1 MKLSPETKKQFAGS
15 LLVSLSILCCI
26 FGYIGW
32 STEGEV
38 SDIQTPTIRDYS
50 FFSNEPIPSELS
62 NFFIT
67 SQLKLN
73 WESEEI
79 YVVIVDEDEKNSC
92 PVKAAVM
99 EGSTPG
105 GSCSSTDQDILA
117 GGAAFGPD
125 TGITWEVE
133 QGPHFVGLG
142 SRVDTLS
149 SNADVTIGYEV
160 HIRASFAL
168 YFIIFLVGIGGA
180 VMWWD

>member
-1 MKLSPETKKQFAGS
+1 MISRPETKKQLAGS
-15 LLVSLSILCCI
+15 ILVILSVMSCMLG
-26 FGYIGW
+26 FLGW

-50 FFSNEPIPSELS
+50 FFSSEPLPSELS
-62 NFFIT
+62 NMLLT
-67 SQLKLN
+67 SQLKLM
-73 WESEEI
+73 WDSEEI

-92 PVKAAVM
+92 PVEAAII
-99 EGSTPG
+99 EGAKPG
-105 GSCSSTDQDILA
+105 GQCSSTDQDILA

-125 TGITWEVE
+125 EGITWEVE
-133 QGPHFVGLG
+133 QGSHYVGIG

-149 SNADVTIGYEV
+149 SDQDVTIDYEV

-168 YFIIFLVGIGGA
+168 YFIIFLLGIGGA

>member
-1 MKLSPETKKQFAGS
+1 MRLLPETKKQFAGS
-15 LLVSLSILCCI
+15 ILVSLSILCCI

-32 STEGEV
+32 STGGEV

-62 NFFIT
+62 NMLIT
-67 SQLKLN
+67 SQLKLT
-73 WESEEI
+73 WDSEEI

-92 PVKAAVM
+92 PVEAAFM
-99 EGSTPG
+99 EGATPG

-125 TGITWEVE
+125 KGITWVVE
-133 QGPHFVGLG
+133 QGPHYVGLG

-168 YFIIFLVGIGGA
+168 YFIIFLVGIGGV